1 MSASVLLFTDRSSF
15 ESAWRPV
22 LEGLGASVTTARPEQ
37 LPERLAGAT
46 AIVVDAGSST
56 YDEDELLAHLGLARA
71 LGAVPAVMM
80 PTGDALA
87 SVDDLVDDLCG
98 GLIARTQDD
107 IARIC
112 ASLTRRASARR
123 SRRFEYLTVSPRG
136 GELLAILADG
146 SAVLLPRPVHSSDDK
161 SEVAAIVLGDDA
173 LRATLELAS
182 GSKFELSADEL
193 VSRSGNGH
201 APIHGSF
208 ASVAFAGA
216 GASYSSGS
224 FPALGGSNNG
234 HAADALSAGA
244 LTAGALTSGALGEI
258 DGQRLGAR
266 IRSLRLQAGLTQA
279 ELARRTGI
287 HRPNIAR
294 VEAGRHTPSLETL
307 ARLAAAIGVPTTR
320 VLTGD

>member
-1 MSASVLLFTDRSSF
+1 MSASVMLFTDRSSF
-15 ESAWRPV
+15 ESAWRPI
-22 LEGLGASVTTARPEQ
+22 LEGLGASVATARPEQ
-37 LPERLAGAT
+37 LPERLERDVAF
-46 AIVVDAGSST
+46 VVDAGAGV

-80 PTGDALA
+80 PPNDALA

-98 GLIARTQDD
+98 GLVARTNED
-107 IARIC
+107 ISRVSAV
-112 ASLTRRASARR
+112 LTRRAGARR

-146 SAVLLPRPVHSSDDK
+146 SAVLVPRPAHPADDK
-161 SEVAAIVLGDDA
+161 TDVASIVLGEDA
-173 LRATLELAS
+173 LRATLELSS
-182 GSKFELSADEL
+182 GSKFELSADEI
-193 VSRSGNGH
+193 VARAGHGSANGSFHGGSAQGSGSSNGH
-201 APIHGSF
+201 
-208 ASVAFAGA
+208 VAAEGA
-216 GASYSSGS
+216 
-224 FPALGGSNNG
+224 
-234 HAADALSAGA
+234 
-244 LTAGALTSGALGEI
+244 TGALGEI